1 MWHLTAYVRILL
13 SVWPC
18 RRVIKTIYIT
28 LFSYCARMQ
37 FGNINAWG
45 FVRSK
50 GCHYQVQNA
59 ITTTTCLYEY
69 IGFIFDPH
77 IGSILMMHINI
88 SWWKVIPG
96 PRSSCPF
103 SAMASARL
111 RPWISRLCSMMFF
124 SRFLML
130 RAKRAFWMHQFLHT
144 LFGHIAWTV
153 HLNLYFLWNYAK
165 KIPVMP
171 C

>member
-1 MWHLTAYVRILL
+1 MWHLTAYLQILL

-37 FGNINAWG
+37 FGNINVWG
-45 FVRSK
+45 FVRSE
-50 GCHYQVQNA
+50 GCHYLVQNA

-88 SWWKVIPG
+88 GWWKVIPG
-96 PRSSCPF
+96 PRSSCPSRRWPRHGRGRGF
-103 SAMASARL
+103 PASA
-111 RPWISRLCSMMFF
+111 PWCS
-124 SRFLML
+124 SPGSWCCEPSARSECTNSYIHCLAIL
-130 RAKRAFWMHQFLHT
+130 LEQST
-144 LFGHIAWTV
+144 
-153 HLNLYFLWNYAK
+153 
-165 KIPVMP
+165 
-171 C
+171 